1 MEVIV
6 MDAYR
11 IGLMSGFLG
20 ALVLLVVVM
29 LLKRKRQGGTA
40 YDERQAA
47 IRGRG
52 YKYAYITAGLLTFVY
67 AIFFEGIAEL
77 YIEPGLVLVAIL
89 LLSGLVLSGYCI
101 FKDAYWGYNQHG
113 HKSMIVCWGALVVF
127 FLAQAI
133 SKIMDGKVIKNGR
146 ISFDGGLPF
155 VMAAFFLVFLCMQ
168 GLKLIIDK
176 RDAE

>member
-1 MEVIV
+1 

-11 IGLMSGFLG
+11 IGLMSGFLV

-29 LLKRKRQGGTA
+29 VLKRKREGDTA

-52 YKYAYITAGLLTFVY
+52 YKYAYVTAGLLTFVY
-67 AIFFEGIAEL
+67 AICFEGIAERF
-77 YIEPGLVLVAIL
+77 IEPGLVLVAIFF
-89 LLSGLVLSGYCI
+89 LSGLVLSGYCI
-101 FKDAYWGYNQHG
+101 FKDAYWGYKQHG
-113 HKSMIVCWGALVVF
+113 HKSMIVCWGALFVL

-133 SKIMDGKVIKNGR
+133 SKIMDGKVIENGR

-155 VMAAFFLVFLCMQ
+155 VLAAFFLVFLCMQ
-168 GLKLIIDK
+168 GIKLIIDK
-176 RDAE
+176 RDTE

>member
-1 MEVIV
+1 

-29 LLKRKRQGGTA
+29 SLKRKRQGGVA

-52 YKYAYITAGLLTFVY
+52 YKYAYVTAGLLTSVY
-67 AIFFEGIAEL
+67 AVCFEGIAERF
-77 YIEPGLVLVAIL
+77 IEPGLVLVAIL
-89 LLSGLVLSGYCI
+89 FLSGLVLSGYCI
-101 FKDAYWGYNQHG
+101 FKDAYWGYNQHR
-113 HKSMIVCWGALVVF
+113 HKGMIVCWGALVIF

-168 GLKLIIDK
+168 GIKLIIDK

>member
-1 MEVIV
+1 

-29 LLKRKRQGGTA
+29 LLKRKREGDTA

-52 YKYAYITAGLLTFVY
+52 YKYAYVTAGLLTFVY
-67 AIFFEGIAEL
+67 VICFEGIAERF
-77 YIEPGLVLVAIL
+77 IEPGLVLVAIFF
-89 LLSGLVLSGYCI
+89 LSGLVLSGYCI
-101 FKDAYWGYNQHG
+101 FKDAYWGYKQHG
-113 HKSMIVCWGALVVF
+113 HKSMIVCWGALFVL

-133 SKIMDGKVIKNGR
+133 SKIMDGKVIEHGR

-155 VMAAFFLVFLCMQ
+155 VLAAFFLVFLCMQ
-168 GLKLIIDK
+168 GIKLIIDK
-176 RDAE
+176 RDTE

>member
-1 MEVIV
+1 

-11 IGLMSGFLG
+11 IGFMSGFLG
-20 ALVLLVVVM
+20 VLLLLVVVM
-29 LLKRKRQGGTA
+29 LLKRKRESDAA

-52 YKYAYITAGLLTFVY
+52 YKYAYVTAGLLTFVY
-67 AIFFEGIAEL
+67 AICFEGIAKRF
-77 YIEPGLVLVAIL
+77 IEPGLVLVAIFF
-89 LLSGLVLSGYCI
+89 LSGLVLSGYCI
-101 FKDAYWGYNQHG
+101 FKDAYWGYKQHG
-113 HKSMIVCWGALVVF
+113 HKSMIVCWGALDVL

-133 SKIMDGKVIKNGR
+133 SKIIDGKVIENGR

-155 VMAAFFLVFLCMQ
+155 VLAAFFLVFLCMQ

>member
-1 MEVIV
+1 

-11 IGLMSGFLG
+11 IGFMSGFLG
-20 ALVLLVVVM
+20 VLVLLVVVM
-29 LLKRKRQGGTA
+29 LLKRKREGDTA

-52 YKYAYITAGLLTFVY
+52 YKYAYVTAGLLTFVY

-101 FKDAYWGYNQHG
+101 FKDAYWGYKQHG
-113 HKSMIVCWGALVVF
+113 HKSMIVCWGALFVL

-133 SKIMDGKVIKNGR
+133 SKIMNGKVIENGR

-155 VMAAFFLVFLCMQ
+155 VLAAFFLVFLCMQ